1 MEDAEV
7 KYGVF
12 LQNVI
17 DFLIVAF
24 CIFVMIKAVNKLAK
38 HKEETP
44 APAAPAEPTPTEKL
58 LAEIRDEL
66 RKESK

>member
-1 MEDAEV
+1 
-7 KYGVF
+7 
-12 LQNVI
+12 
-17 DFLIVAF
+17 
-24 CIFVMIKAVNKLAK
+24 MIKAVNKLAK

-44 APAAPAEPTPTEKL
+44 APAVPAEPTPTEKL

>member
-1 MEDAEV
+1 M
-7 KYGVF
+7 
-12 LQNVI
+12 
-17 DFLIVAF
+17 IVAF

-38 HKEETP
+38 HKEETH
-44 APAAPAEPTPTEKL
+44 ASSAPAEPTPTEKL